1 MKTVLVTGASSGI
14 GREVVRLFAKNNYNV
29 VITYNS
35 DKKGALELESEVNS
49 GNNTLVLKCDI
60 SNEEDIIKMVNSVRD
75 KFNSIDVLVNNAG
88 IAIDTT
94 FEDKTKAN
102 FMKILE
108 VNLVGTFLVSK
119 YVSEIM
125 LKNKN
130 GRIINI
136 SSTNAIDSY
145 YVESLDY
152 DASKAGIIS
161 LTHNLA
167 NYLSPY
173 VNVNCVCPGWIDTR
187 MNSDISLEFRKKQ
200 EDKILLGRF
209 ANPREIAN
217 VVYFLSSEEASYIND
232 SIIKVDGGVKND

>member
-14 GREVVRLFAKNNYNV
+14 GREVVRLFVKNNYNV

-35 DKKGALELESEVNS
+35 DKKSALELESEVSN

-60 SNEEDIIKMVNSVRD
+60 SNEEDIIKMVNSVMD

-94 FEDKTKAN
+94 FEDKTKSN

-125 LKNKN
+125 LRNKS

-173 VNVNCVCPGWIDTR
+173 VNVNCVCPGWVDTR
-187 MNSDISLEFRKKQ
+187 MNSDISLDFRKKE

-217 VVYFLSSEEASYIND
+217 VIYFLSSEEASYIND